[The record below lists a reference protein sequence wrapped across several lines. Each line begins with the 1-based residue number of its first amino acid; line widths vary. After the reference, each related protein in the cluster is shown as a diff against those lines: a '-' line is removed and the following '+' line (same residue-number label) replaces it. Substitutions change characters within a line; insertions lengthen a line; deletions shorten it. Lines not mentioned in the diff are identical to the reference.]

1 MTSSSDHAAPTAR
14 DANTERAA
22 RFHLSALTGLA
33 VGATICLSLVLAFGA
48 GRDLLVGLLLVPVIA
63 FPALG
68 PLFFTGWIFAADTNR

>member
-1 MTSSSDHAAPTAR
+1 MTSSTDHAAPTAR
-14 DANTERAA
+14 DADADRAA
-22 RFHLSALTGLA
+22 RFHLSALTALA
-33 VGATICLSLVLAFGA
+33 VAATICLSVVLAFGA